1 MYKGI
6 YHIRNSLWGVATWM
20 SEILELEH
28 KKQHQV
34 TRNDKFIFILL
45 KKMNFSSST
54 KVTPTTGV
62 VEQ

>member
-1 MYKGI
+1 
-6 YHIRNSLWGVATWM
+6 M

-34 TRNDKFIFILL
+34 TRNDKFIFVLL

>member
-1 MYKGI
+1 
-6 YHIRNSLWGVATWM
+6 M

-34 TRNDKFIFILL
+34 TRNDKFIFVLV
-45 KKMNFSSST
+45 KNMNFSSSP
-54 KVTPTTGV
+54 KITPTTGV